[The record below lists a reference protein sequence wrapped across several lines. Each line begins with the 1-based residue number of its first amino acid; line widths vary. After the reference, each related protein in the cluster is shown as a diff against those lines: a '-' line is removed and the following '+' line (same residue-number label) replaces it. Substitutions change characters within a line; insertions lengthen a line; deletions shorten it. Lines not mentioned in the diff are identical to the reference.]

1 MKRNKELEH
10 ALQLETMV
18 SEELRSKLA
27 IMSETLE
34 MNIREA
40 GVGDFLKLKNTGRTS
55 NVDLF
60 VEFQRLKK

>member
-1 MKRNKELEH
+1 
-10 ALQLETMV
+10 
-18 SEELRSKLA
+18 
-27 IMSETLE
+27 MSETLE

-60 VEFQRLKK
+60 IEFQRLKK